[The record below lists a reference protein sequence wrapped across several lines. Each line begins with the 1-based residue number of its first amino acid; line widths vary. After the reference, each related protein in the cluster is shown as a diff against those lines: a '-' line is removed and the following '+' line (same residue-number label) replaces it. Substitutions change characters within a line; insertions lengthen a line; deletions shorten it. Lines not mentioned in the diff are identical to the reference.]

1 MRSMLL
7 KPFGPKILRSF
18 LPEKYRQALLADA
31 FNMDDDA
38 SPILAGQVN
47 EQLYFYPEEGMMT
60 PFNYAVHEYLGEQRI
75 HSIEPLWVNFAVA
88 GDWQPVHNHDG
99 DLSLV
104 AFLDVPKGIYE
115 ETEIEGSLF
124 FQYGERIQH
133 NRNVYGPIK
142 PQVGEFYIF
151 PSWLNHYVYPFISSG
166 QRISLSGNIYT

>member
-60 PFNYAVHEYLGEQRI
+60 PFNYAVHE
-75 HSIEPLWVNFAVA
+75 
-88 GDWQPVHNHDG
+88 
-99 DLSLV
+99 
-104 AFLDVPKGIYE
+104 
-115 ETEIEGSLF
+115 
-124 FQYGERIQH
+124 
-133 NRNVYGPIK
+133 
-142 PQVGEFYIF
+142 
-151 PSWLNHYVYPFISSG
+151 
-166 QRISLSGNIYT
+166 